1 MAQYRLEAPQSVS
14 GEIKLPA
21 SKSISNR
28 VLTIHTLSNS
38 ISEILNLSDCDDT
51 KAITNAFDSDS
62 NRFDIG
68 AAGTAMRFMTAL
80 LSKYA
85 GVWYLTGS
93 ERMKH
98 RPIGVLV
105 DALNS
110 LGAKIEYEGKE
121 GFPPLKITGR
131 ALAGGAIEVD
141 GGVSSQFIS
150 ALLMLAPTMR
160 DGLKLTLTG
169 KIVSRPYIAMT
180 LDLMRRFGV
189 DSLWYENEIIVRP
202 QEYNFDSDFFVES
215 DWSAASYWYQIVA
228 LAPKGGRVVLPY
240 LRKNSLQGDSKVA
253 DLFIKLGV
261 KSKWGS
267 DSVELSR
274 IQTSCKRMV
283 YNFSD
288 EPDLVQTFVVTCC
301 LMNIPFHFSGLQT
314 LRIKETDR
322 VQALKNEMKKLGFIL
337 SIPKESVLEWDGERC
352 EASMDSIQTYEDH
365 RMAMAFAPAALAVK
379 GLIIA
384 EPGVV
389 TKSYPTYWDDLR
401 KVGFTVIH
409 E

>member
-1 MAQYRLEAPQSVS
+1 
-14 GEIKLPA
+14 
-21 SKSISNR
+21 
-28 VLTIHTLSNS
+28 
-38 ISEILNLSDCDDT
+38 
-51 KAITNAFDSDS
+51 
-62 NRFDIG
+62 
-68 AAGTAMRFMTAL
+68 
-80 LSKYA
+80 
-85 GVWYLTGS
+85 
-93 ERMKH
+93 
-98 RPIGVLV
+98 
-105 DALNS
+105 
-110 LGAKIEYEGKE
+110 
-121 GFPPLKITGR
+121 
-131 ALAGGAIEVD
+131 
-141 GGVSSQFIS
+141 
-150 ALLMLAPTMR
+150 
-160 DGLKLTLTG
+160 
-169 KIVSRPYIAMT
+169 
-180 LDLMRRFGV
+180 
-189 DSLWYENEIIVRP
+189 
-202 QEYNFDSDFFVES
+202 
-215 DWSAASYWYQIVA
+215 AASYWYQIVA